1 MRKISGIRGDDDEQP
16 ANKSAGMLISDS
28 PRHEECGSL
37 QSNMIAIAI
46 RIINM

>member
-1 MRKISGIRGDDDEQP
+1 MPGIRGDDEEQP
-16 ANKSAGMLISDS
+16 ASKRAGMLISRVLSHGDF
-28 PRHEECGSL
+28 GNL

>member
-1 MRKISGIRGDDDEQP
+1 MRKISGIRGDEDEQP
-16 ANKSAGMLISDS
+16 ASSSAGMLISAGPQYEDW
-28 PRHEECGSL
+28 ESL